1 MCAAFHICYGEA
13 SQLHATLFFT
23 ALDFSKEKYYTPA
36 EGNYSYCVIA
46 FCA

>member
-13 SQLHATLFFT
+13 SQLHATLFT
-23 ALDFSKEKYYTPA
+23 ALDFSKKKYYTPA

-46 FCA
+46 FYF